1 MAAASAMTISTEEA
15 AASSDGR
22 TTTVTLTGRL
32 DALEAP
38 GLRTELHRVVT
49 EHAGPHP
56 PHVVVDLADVD
67 FVDSAALAVLVRLRR
82 EVTAADGLVT
92 LVRPEREDAMR
103 VFRLT
108 QFDRVFTMTRRS
120 DTT

>member
-1 MAAASAMTISTEEA
+1 MAAASPMTISTEEA
-15 AASSDGR
+15 GASSDGR

-38 GLRTELHRVVT
+38 VLRTELDRVLAG
-49 EHAGPHP
+49 HASGHA

-82 EVTAADGLVT
+82 GTTAAGGLLT
-92 LVRPEREDAMR
+92 LVRPDSEDAMR